1 MKTKVNK
8 YDQWS
13 SLLKKGT
20 FCQLCAEHASNKELL
35 RKMTT
40 KRIYTYNQKEM
51 TEISREWK
59 RRLGEFDTLTE
70 HIEGKTTERNSE

>member
-8 YDQWS
+8 YDQGS

-20 FCQLCAEHASNKELL
+20 FCQLHAEHASNKELL

-40 KRIYTYNQKEM
+40 KRIYTQKEK

-59 RRLGEFDTLTE
+59 RKFGEFDTLTE